1 MKKILFALCALVLG
15 LSAHAQTK
23 GNIVVGGELELSTAG
38 TKVSYTN
45 DGTTN
50 TTKGDGAFSGGI
62 GVNAGYFIKDNLLV
76 GLGLGYN
83 GSSQEDGT
91 DINRENDFYLTPYAS
106 YYVKLADKFY
116 YTPTAEL
123 DFIFGNTSLLDTT
136 DMSVRDIIGTF
147 GFGIGLKPAAFEYR
161 VSEKIA
167 LGLSLG
173 ELYFVTA
180 SNTQKISDTSK
191 ITMSASS
198 FNIDVTP
205 GINFTMKFYI
215 K

>member
-1 MKKILFALCALVLG
+1 MKKILFTLCALVLG
-15 LSAHAQTK
+15 LSVHAQTK
-23 GNIVVGGELELSTAG
+23 GNIVIGGTLELSTTG

-50 TTKGDGAFSGGI
+50 TKEGDGAFSGGI

-116 YTPTAEL
+116 YIPTAEL
-123 DFIFGNTSLLDTT
+123 DFICGNTSLLDTT
-136 DMSVRDIIGTF
+136 NMSVSDVIGSF

-173 ELYFVTA
+173 ELYFLTA
-180 SNTQKISDTSK
+180 SSTQKISDTSK
-191 ITMSASS
+191 ITMNASS